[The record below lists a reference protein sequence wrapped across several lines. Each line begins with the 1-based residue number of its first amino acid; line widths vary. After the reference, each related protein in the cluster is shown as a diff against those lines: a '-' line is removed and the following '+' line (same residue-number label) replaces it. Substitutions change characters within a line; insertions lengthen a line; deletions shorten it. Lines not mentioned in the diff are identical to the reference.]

1 MVTGER
7 GKAMITSSS
16 NPQLKYVQQLAKKA
30 RTRKEDGV
38 FLVEGPRMFYEAPKA
53 QIKKS
58 YLSERFYNSMEDRSV
73 LEGTDWELVEDSVFD
88 KMSAT
93 MTPQGVL
100 CVLRQPSYRMEDLLK
115 KEKPLLVFLEN
126 LQDPGNMGTIFRT
139 AEGAGADGIIMT
151 ADCVDIYNPKTIR
164 STMGSIYR
172 MPFVCLKEGE
182 MLKTLTYMRE
192 RGIATC
198 AAHLKGEHTYDKEDY
213 TTGCAFMIGNEG
225 NGLTDEAA
233 QAASLKVRIPMEGKL
248 ESLNASVAASI
259 LLYEAYRQRR
269 Q

>member
-1 MVTGER
+1 
-7 GKAMITSSS
+7 MITSSS
-16 NPQLKYVQQLAKKA
+16 NPQLKYIQQLAKKA
-30 RTRKEDGV
+30 KTRREDGV
-38 FLVEGPRMFYEAPKA
+38 FLVEGPRMFLEAPKE
-53 QIKKS
+53 QIKKA
-58 YLSERFYNSMEDRSV
+58 YLSERFYSQMTDRTI
-73 LEGTDWELVEDSVFD
+73 LDGIDWELVEDHTFE

-100 CVLRQPSYRMEDLLK
+100 CILTQPEYTLDTLLNK
-115 KEKPLLVFLEN
+115 KDPLLVFLED

-151 ADCVDIYNPKTIR
+151 ANCVDIYNPKTIR

-172 MPFVCLKEGE
+172 MPFVQLAQGETVQTLK
-182 MLKTLTYMRE
+182 LLRE
-192 RGIATC
+192 KGIATC

-213 TTGCAFMIGNEG
+213 TAGCAFLIGNEG
-225 NGLTDEAA
+225 NGLTEETAK
-233 QAASLKVRIPMEGKL
+233 AASVKVKIPMEGKL

-269 Q
+269 NS